1 MSAVPQPQAP
11 ILLREVQDG
20 IATLTLNRPE
30 QFNALSG
37 ELLDQ
42 LQAALDQIAQ
52 DRSVRVVIIAARGR
66 GFCAGH
72 DLKEIRALGTQER
85 IQDLFEKCSKVMTS
99 IVSLPQPVIA
109 KVHATATAAGC
120 QLVAQCDLAVTA
132 DSAKFAVSGVNF
144 GLFCSTPSVA
154 LARNVSRKQAME
166 MLLTG
171 EFIDAATAK
180 TYGLVNRVVAAAD
193 LDAEVAR
200 LAATVAA
207 KPPQAVASG
216 KRAFYRHLEMGLEG
230 AYALASEVISCN
242 AASEE
247 GREGLDA
254 FLEKRKPSWR

>member
-11 ILLREVQDG
+11 ILLREAQDG
-20 IATLTLNRPE
+20 IATLTLNRPD

-42 LQAALDQIAQ
+42 LQAVLDDIAK
-52 DRSVRVVIIAARGR
+52 DASVRVVIIAARGR

-72 DLKEIRALGTQER
+72 DLKEIRALATQKR
-85 IQDLFEKCSKVMTS
+85 IQGLFEKCSKVMTS
-99 IVSLPQPVIA
+99 IVALPQPVIA

-120 QLVAQCDLAVTA
+120 QLVAQCDLAVAA

-180 TYGLVNRVVAAAD
+180 AYGLVNRVVAPAD
-193 LDAEVAR
+193 LDAEVAK
-200 LAATVAA
+200 LASTIAA
-207 KPPQAVASG
+207 KPSQAVASG
-216 KRAFYRHLEMGLEG
+216 KRAFYRHLEMGLEP

-254 FLEKRKPSWR
+254 FLEKRKPNWK

>member
-1 MSAVPQPQAP
+1 MSAVLQPQAS
-11 ILLREVQDG
+11 ILLREAKDG

-37 ELLDQ
+37 ELLDH
-42 LQAALDQIAQ
+42 LQAALGDIAK
-52 DRSVRVVIIAARGR
+52 DSSVRVVVIAARGR

-72 DLKEIRALGTQER
+72 DLKEIRALETQAR
-85 IQDLFEKCSKVMTS
+85 IQTLFDKCSRMMTS

-120 QLVAQCDLAVTA
+120 QLVAQCDLAVAA
-132 DSAKFAVSGVNF
+132 DNAKFAVSGVNF

-180 TYGLVNRVVAAAD
+180 AYGLVNRVVAPAD
-193 LDAEVAR
+193 LDAAVAQ
-200 LAATVAA
+200 LAATIAA

-216 KRAFYRHLEMGLEG
+216 KRAFYRHLEMGLES

-242 AASEE
+242 AASDE

-254 FLEKRKPSWR
+254 FLEKRKPNWK

>member
-20 IATLTLNRPE
+20 IATLTLNRPD

-42 LQAALDQIAQ
+42 LQAALDDIAK
-52 DRSVRVVIIAARGR
+52 DTSVRVVIIAARGR

-72 DLKEIRALGTQER
+72 DLKEIRALGTQKR
-85 IQDLFEKCSKVMTS
+85 IQGLFEKCSKVMTS
-99 IVSLPQPVIA
+99 IVGLPQPVIA

-120 QLVAQCDLAVTA
+120 QLVAQCDLAVAA

-180 TYGLVNRVVAAAD
+180 AYGLVNRVVAPAD
-193 LDAEVAR
+193 LDAEVAK
-200 LAATVAA
+200 LASTIAA

-216 KRAFYRHLEMGLEG
+216 KRAFYRHLEMGLEP

-254 FLEKRKPSWR
+254 FLEKRKPNWK

>member
-1 MSAVPQPQAP
+1 MSAVQQPQAP

-20 IATLTLNRPE
+20 IATLTLNRPD

-37 ELLDQ
+37 ELLDH
-42 LQAALDQIAQ
+42 LQAALDDIAR
-52 DRSVRVVIIAARGR
+52 DTSLRVVIIAARGR

-72 DLKEIRALGTQER
+72 DLKEIRALATQKR
-85 IQDLFEKCSKVMTS
+85 IQGLFEKCSKVMTS

-120 QLVAQCDLAVTA
+120 QLVAQCDLAVAA

-180 TYGLVNRVVAAAD
+180 AYGLVNRVVAPAV
-193 LDAEVAR
+193 LDAEVAK
-200 LAATVAA
+200 LASTIAA

-216 KRAFYRHLEMGLEG
+216 KRAFYRHLEMGLEP

-254 FLEKRKPSWR
+254 FLEKRKPDWK

>member
-11 ILLREVQDG
+11 ILLREVQDR
-20 IATLTLNRPE
+20 IATLTLNRPD

-42 LQAALDQIAQ
+42 LQAALDDIAK
-52 DRSVRVVIIAARGR
+52 DASLRVVVIAARGR

-72 DLKEIRALGTQER
+72 DLKEIRSLATQKR
-85 IQDLFEKCSKVMTS
+85 IQGLFEKCSKVMTS
-99 IVSLPQPVIA
+99 IVALPQPVIA

-120 QLVAQCDLAVTA
+120 QLVAQCDLAVAA

-180 TYGLVNRVVAAAD
+180 AYGLVNRVVAPAD
-193 LDAEVAR
+193 LDAEVAK
-200 LAATVAA
+200 LASTIAA

-216 KRAFYRHLEMGLEG
+216 KRAFYRHLEMGLEP

-254 FLEKRKPSWR
+254 FLEKRKPNWK

>member
-11 ILLREVQDG
+11 ILLREVHDG
-20 IATLTLNRPE
+20 IATLTLNRPD

-42 LQAALDQIAQ
+42 LQAALDDIAK
-52 DRSVRVVIIAARGR
+52 DTSARVVIIAARGR

-72 DLKEIRALGTQER
+72 DLKEIRALGTQKR
-85 IQDLFEKCSKVMTS
+85 IQALFEKCSKVMTS
-99 IVSLPQPVIA
+99 IVALPQPVIA

-120 QLVAQCDLAVTA
+120 QLVAQCDLAVAA

-180 TYGLVNRVVAAAD
+180 AYGLVNRVVAPAD
-193 LDAEVAR
+193 LDAEVAK
-200 LAATVAA
+200 LASTIAA

-216 KRAFYRHLEMGLEG
+216 KRAFYRHLEMGLEP

-254 FLEKRKPSWR
+254 FLEKRKPSWK

>member
-11 ILLREVQDG
+11 ILLREAQGG
-20 IATLTLNRPE
+20 IATLTLNRPD

-42 LQAALDQIAQ
+42 LQAALDGIAQ
-52 DRSVRVVIIAARGR
+52 DTSLRVVIIAARGR

-72 DLKEIRALGTQER
+72 DLKEIRALGTQKR
-85 IQDLFEKCSKVMTS
+85 IQGLFEKCSKVMTS
-99 IVSLPQPVIA
+99 IVALPQPVIA

-120 QLVAQCDLAVTA
+120 QLVAQCDLAVAA

-154 LARNVSRKQAME
+154 LARNVSRKRAME

-180 TYGLVNRVVAAAD
+180 AYGLLNRVVAPAD
-193 LDAEVAR
+193 LDAEVAK
-200 LAATVAA
+200 LASTIAA

-216 KRAFYRHLEMGLEG
+216 KRAFYRHLEMGLES

-254 FLEKRKPSWR
+254 FLEKRKPNWK

>member
-11 ILLREVQDG
+11 ILLREVHDG
-20 IATLTLNRPE
+20 IATLTLNRPD

-42 LQAALDQIAQ
+42 LQAALDDIAK
-52 DRSVRVVIIAARGR
+52 DTSARVVIIAARGR

-72 DLKEIRALGTQER
+72 DLKEIRALGTQKH
-85 IQDLFEKCSKVMTS
+85 IQGLFEKCSKVMTS
-99 IVSLPQPVIA
+99 IVALPQPVIA

-120 QLVAQCDLAVTA
+120 QLVAQCDLAVAA

-180 TYGLVNRVVAAAD
+180 AYGLVNRVVAPAD
-193 LDAEVAR
+193 LDAEVAK
-200 LAATVAA
+200 LASTIAA

-216 KRAFYRHLEMGLEG
+216 KRAFYRHLEMGLEP